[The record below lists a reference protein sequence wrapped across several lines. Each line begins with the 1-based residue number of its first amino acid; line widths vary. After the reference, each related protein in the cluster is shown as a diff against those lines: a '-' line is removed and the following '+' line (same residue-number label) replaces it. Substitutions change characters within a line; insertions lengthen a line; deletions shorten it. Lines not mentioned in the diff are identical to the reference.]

1 MCVATNSVSRTMVAS
16 NAPMSML
23 LLLKIMEKQ
32 ALVQPKIDIP
42 LALCM
47 LFCSV
52 VVLLLFCCCSVVVLL
67 LLFALP
73 VLTDCCISRGKSS
86 VLEVSSWVI
95 VGNYAEPR
103 VCTAIALLLSQCALC

>member
-32 ALVQPKIDIP
+32 ALVQLKIDIP

-47 LFCSV
+47 
-52 VVLLLFCCCSVVVLL
+52 LFCCCSVVVLL